1 MSITTV
7 NPATGTT
14 IATHQAHTDAR
25 LEQLLQRAHAATREW
40 GIAPLPERAR
50 SCVVG

>member
-14 IATHQAHTDAR
+14 IAMYQAHTDAR
-25 LEQLLQRAHAATREW
+25 LEELLQRAHAATRES
-40 GIAPLPERAR
+40 GSHRFPSE
-50 SCVVG
+50 